1 MILYLVHG
9 LSVFSLPT
17 PRPREGQDNNNAATA
32 TVYYDIICTILQAG
46 GQNMILAWAP
56 SHESSS
62 KNPGF

>member
-1 MILYLVHG
+1 MASQYSPYLLLG
-9 LSVFSLPT
+9 PGKDKTTTMLLLL
-17 PRPREGQDNNNAATA
+17 Q
-32 TVYYDIICTILQAG
+32 YYDIICTIVQAG